1 MSLVKHILEND
12 YNEKL
17 HKNINPIINEN
28 QLTVYKIIMSE
39 KQFNE
44 LIKFSKRYIK

>member
-17 HKNINPIINEN
+17 HKNINPII
-28 QLTVYKIIMSE
+28 
-39 KQFNE
+39 
-44 LIKFSKRYIK
+44 SKLPTHAKRWDGL